1 MTKLTKPITR
11 EVTLNGKEYYV
22 TLDPGKDEPVV
33 SFREKGKRGCNAP
46 FFLLPLED
54 LLGQLSGAQV
64 AETPKQE
71 GLNHS
76 QMAEKVSLEDEFY
89 ITTEEIDGVP
99 DKLRLSV
106 KGQSS
111 EWVTNINGWCDLNST
126 H

>member
-1 MTKLTKPITR
+1 MTKLEKPITR
-11 EVTLNGKEYYV
+11 EVKLNGKEYYV

-33 SFREKGKRGCNAP
+33 SFKEKGKRGRNAP
-46 FFLLPLED
+46 FFMIPLED
-54 LLGQLSGAQV
+54 LLDQLSG
-64 AETPKQE
+64 TPTQK
-71 GLNHS
+71 GLNHTE
-76 QMAEKVSLEDEFY
+76 MAEKVSLEDEFY

-111 EWVTNINGWCDLNST
+111 EWVTNVNGWRDLNST